1 MPITPSIHKDFT
13 NLGKDQVGLLE
24 HQCRDT
30 LGQWG
35 DATYL
40 GVLKQ
45 HNGVYSHTH
54 THTQSSCK
62 TNDNM
67 VKYCYNVMVLL
78 LN

>member
-1 MPITPSIHKDFT
+1 MRITPSIHTVCT
-13 NLGKDQVGLLE
+13 NLGKDQVGLMERLC
-24 HQCRDT
+24 QDI

-54 THTQSSCK
+54 THRVHARQRTI
-62 TNDNM
+62 
-67 VKYCYNVMVLL
+67 
-78 LN
+78 